1 MAILITEYLIVY
13 NVHINVQHVYNLV
26 RIVLLV
32 KEVTEKLHQN
42 ACNFI

>member
-1 MAILITEYLIVY
+1 MMFSYLNAH
-13 NVHINVQHVYNLV
+13 NVHINVEHVYNLV

-32 KEVTEKLHQN
+32 KEVIEKLHQN